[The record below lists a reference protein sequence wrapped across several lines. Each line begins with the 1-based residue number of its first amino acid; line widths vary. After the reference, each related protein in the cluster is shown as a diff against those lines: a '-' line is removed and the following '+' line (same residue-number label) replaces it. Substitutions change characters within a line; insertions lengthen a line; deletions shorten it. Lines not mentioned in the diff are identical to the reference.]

1 MMLGAPKSNRRFKR
15 LLRLITRRYK
25 SFKSEVAKRPP
36 SNCTIGRSSGGIT
49 GRTSKI
55 IQDGS
60 FPELRNASN
69 TSRRLIARVRR
80 CPCAV
85 LILLLRSLLLYLNR
99 CLVVAFN
106 CFCTHS
112 SLNVLPYRS
121 RYARYSFQKVI
132 ASYQVVY
139 LHFLLQHKKRNKLL
153 LQAREDMSKTS
164 PMRLGIPL
172 KYQI

>member
-99 CLVVAFN
+99 YLVVAFN
-106 CFCTHS
+106 RFCTHS
-112 SLNVLPYRS
+112 DLECATISITICTVFFSESNC
-121 RYARYSFQKVI
+121 
-132 ASYQVVY
+132 
-139 LHFLLQHKKRNKLL
+139 FL
-153 LQAREDMSKTS
+153 SSGVS
-164 PMRLGIPL
+164 PLSVTT
-172 KYQI
+172 

>member
-36 SNCTIGRSSGGIT
+36 SNCTIGRSSVGLLVEHL
-49 GRTSKI
+49 RSSKTVH
-55 IQDGS
+55 
-60 FPELRNASN
+60 FELRNASN

-112 SLNVLPYRS
+112 DLNVLPYRS

-153 LQAREDMSKTS
+153 LQARE
-164 PMRLGIPL
+164 GHV
-172 KYQI
+172 

>member
-1 MMLGAPKSNRRFKR
+1 MLGAPKSNRRFKR

-85 LILLLRSLLLYLNR
+85 FNSSFKKSTSLSKSMSCSSFLIAS
-99 CLVVAFN
+99 APIAAW
-106 CFCTHS
+106 
-112 SLNVLPYRS
+112 NVLPYRS
-121 RYARYSFQKVI
+121 RYARYSF
-132 ASYQVVY
+132 SESNC
-139 LHFLLQHKKRNKLL
+139 FL
-153 LQAREDMSKTS
+153 SSGVS
-164 PMRLGIPL
+164 PLSVTT
-172 KYQI
+172 